1 MKIATEISVQ
11 QPEGKSF
18 GSPEENLSPWST
30 GSLLERVAENTLK
43 IFFEREDLEDFLT
56 LADIGG

>member
-1 MKIATEISVQ
+1 MHLFI
-11 QPEGKSF
+11 PEGKSF
-18 GSPEENLSPWST
+18 GSPEENLSPWSP

>member
-1 MKIATEISVQ
+1 MHLFI
-11 QPEGKSF
+11 PEGKSF
-18 GSPEENLSPWST
+18 GSLEENLRPWST